1 MPPAGTLRSTGSSRD
16 RPFFRKR
23 RRCLRAARR
32 ALEGRAAAGGELE
45 DLLVERI
52 IAAYSRLRRLGR
64 VEAGMFTWEHYEELS
79 QQAQQEARSY
89 EQYAK
94 LTELLRQLN
103 WEIPDEGKQKH
114 QEALSRAQA
123 MKGQARHTN
132 CLAWQNLIR
141 GTDKA
146 NAFSKLSRYET
157 AIERSLYKAL
167 HELQR
172 LTSRP
177 NRRR

>member
-1 MPPAGTLRSTGSSRD
+1 M
-16 RPFFRKR
+16 RP
-23 RRCLRAARR
+23 
-32 ALEGRAAAGGELE
+32 
-45 DLLVERI
+45 
-52 IAAYSRLRRLGR
+52 
-64 VEAGMFTWEHYEELS
+64 YEELS
-79 QQAQQEARSY
+79 QQAKQEARTY
-89 EQYAK
+89 EQDAK
-94 LTELLRQLN
+94 WAELLRQLN

-123 MKGQARHTN
+123 MKGRARHTN

-172 LTSRP
+172 LQAARIAGGSVPPPAAIDANVSGDSRKDL
-177 NRRR
+177 

>member
-52 IAAYSRLRRLGR
+52 IAAYWRLRRLGR

-114 QEALSRAQA
+114 QEALSRAQE
-123 MKGQARHTN
+123 MKGRARHTN